1 VRYGDATRAN
11 LHYCEW
17 IRGFVDLGL
26 ATYGRIL
33 TTNPKYFAR
42 FESS

>member
-1 VRYGDATRAN
+1 MRYGDATRAN

-26 ATYGRIL
+26 RTYGRIL
-33 TTNPKYFAR
+33 ARNPGYFER
-42 FESS
+42 FASS